1 MNKTRKIQELEKM
14 ERVWRI
20 FTHPFY
26 IQNLKKNKECETE
39 RIFCKHD
46 MAHFLDV
53 ARLAYILNLERNYRV
68 EKEMIYATALLHDV
82 GKWRQY
88 EEKIPHEVASAEI
101 AEEILK
107 DCGFEEEERADII
120 RAIRGHRKGIEE
132 GKLAEILYD
141 ADKLSRP
148 CFACEAEKECN
159 WSEEKKNKQIGW

>member
-14 ERVWRI
+14 ERVWCI

-53 ARLAYILNLERNYRV
+53 ARLAYILNLERNCRV

-88 EEKIPHEVASAEI
+88 EV
-101 AEEILK
+101 
-107 DCGFEEEERADII
+107 DT
-120 RAIRGHRKGIEE
+120 
-132 GKLAEILYD
+132 
-141 ADKLSRP
+141 
-148 CFACEAEKECN
+148 EKESRKEN
-159 WSEEKKNKQIGW
+159 WQKFCMMRINFPVPVLRVKPKRNAIGVKKRKISR